1 MPGVLNV
8 ALGSYKL
15 SMKGRYP
22 LRFFILE
29 GAPIRVLYTLYIANI
44 TVFINVVGLVLFI
57 LVVAIMFCAP
67 YISRLRRQSRCTILL
82 YLFRL
87 LGTEFFERDGEGWI
101 RTRAIAAIVQSF
113 ILLTMVWLFCRYR
126 FTCGYYGEF
135 CYQKSCSREE
145 SWFLYGM
152 SFSFCVVKNF
162 VPLYYFLLVVLFLF
176 IIFVIL
182 SAIFIC
188 IYVR

>member
-1 MPGVLNV
+1 M
-8 ALGSYKL
+8 
-15 SMKGRYP
+15 
-22 LRFFILE
+22 
-29 GAPIRVLYTLYIANI
+29 GAPIRVLYTLYIPNI
-44 TVFINVVGLVLFI
+44 TVFINVIGLVLFI
-57 LVVAIMFCAP
+57 LVVAILFCAP
-67 YISRLRRQSRCTILL
+67 YISHLRRQSRCTILIN
-82 YLFRL
+82 LFRL
-87 LGTEFFERDGEGWI
+87 RGTEFFKGGGEGWV
-101 RTRAIAAIVQSF
+101 RTRAIAVIVQS
-113 ILLTMVWLFCRYR
+113 LNLWTMVWLFSRYQ

>member
-8 ALGSYKL
+8 TLGFYKL
-15 SMKGRYP
+15 SIKGRYP

-67 YISRLRRQSRCTILL
+67 CISRLGRQSRCTILL

-87 LGTEFFERDGEGWI
+87 LGTEFFEGDGEGWI
-101 RTRAIAAIVQSF
+101 
-113 ILLTMVWLFCRYR
+113 
-126 FTCGYYGEF
+126 
-135 CYQKSCSREE
+135 
-145 SWFLYGM
+145 
-152 SFSFCVVKNF
+152 
-162 VPLYYFLLVVLFLF
+162 
-176 IIFVIL
+176 
-182 SAIFIC
+182 
-188 IYVR
+188 